1 MKEKKDRRKTC
12 LQCDKPITQTE
23 GRRERK
29 FCPDSNCGQ
38 LYWLSTHPK
47 ENRFKRI
54 PIEEYQKLMEKHL
67 EVNRDE
73 FKKSMNHIMET
84 GIAITHTDTKG
95 GVKAIH
101 PFSEEGNKVRD
112 MAAIEKQIA
121 EYPKDFNSLLTLA
134 KNGVEDKEGFK
145 IWVKKRGLPPNQQ
158 SLIISKI

>member
-1 MKEKKDRRKTC
+1 MKERRKTC
-12 LQCDKPITQTE
+12 LQCDKPIVQTE

-54 PIEEYQKLMEKHL
+54 PIEEYQKLMSGAKYEYPIGNEGRKL
-67 EVNRDE
+67 
-73 FKKSMNHIMET
+73 S
-84 GIAITHTDTKG
+84 TKLPLN
-95 GVKAIH
+95 KE
-101 PFSEEGNKVRD
+101 SEEMIKESSIVNSISVTPPDKSE
-112 MAAIEKQIA
+112 IEKQIA

-145 IWVKKRGLPPNQQ
+145 SWVKKRGLPPNQQ